1 MLFSSEF
8 KIIVVYYIIGVHC
21 NARNYSGSK
30 DDTKGIAVLPTL
42 ILWNVLN
49 QGKCKQNMNSRHH

>member
-21 NARNYSGSK
+21 NARNYAGSK
-30 DDTKGIAVLPTL
+30 DDTKGIEVLPTL
-42 ILWNVLN
+42 ILCNVLN
-49 QGKCKQNMNSRHH
+49 

>member
-21 NARNYSGSK
+21 NARNYAGSK

-49 QGKCKQNMNSRHH
+49 RRKCKQENASKT